1 MKSSSRNE
9 FAGLS
14 NITASDRYRTLAP
27 GDDAV
32 PGACS
37 RLYLCRR
44 AKYLGGLVPA
54 YLLAFAAFI
63 YMPVAWS
70 VEPCGSPRI
79 TEPAGDVISERVPEI
94 RWTEVSGAEYYRV
107 RVESRVPEGR
117 TLVSLDAQVSTA
129 RFKPPQPLA
138 EHRASVRVTVTAHC
152 PGGSVSSDE
161 QHIGRFRID
170 TSPSCVLNGPIS
182 AVSKAGDLDLTWQ
195 APEEALAYTVAL
207 YTPENGILIGQFDAR
222 VPHLRMRLPV
232 VGRVGVAIQPQ
243 CRSGKG
249 QPRFT
254 VASTSANR

>member
-1 MKSSSRNE
+1 MQCSSRNE
-9 FAGLS
+9 FAGLP
-14 NITASDRYRTLAP
+14 NITASGRLRMLAS

-37 RLYLCRR
+37 RPNLCGRGT
-44 AKYLGGLVPA
+44 YFSGLVPA
-54 YLLAFAAFI
+54 YFLAFAAFI
-63 YMPVAWS
+63 YMPVAWGA
-70 VEPCGSPRI
+70 EPCGSPRI
-79 TEPAGDVISERVPEI
+79 TEPAGDVIGERAPEI

-152 PGGSVSSDE
+152 PGGSTSSDE
-161 QHIGRFRID
+161 QQGRFRID
-170 TSPSCVLNGPIS
+170 TSPRCVLNGPIS

-195 APEEALAYTVAL
+195 APEGALAYTVAL
-207 YTPENGILIGQFDAR
+207 YTPESGILIGQFDAR

-232 VGRVGVAIQPQ
+232 AGRVGVAIQPQ

-254 VASTSANR
+254 VASTSASR